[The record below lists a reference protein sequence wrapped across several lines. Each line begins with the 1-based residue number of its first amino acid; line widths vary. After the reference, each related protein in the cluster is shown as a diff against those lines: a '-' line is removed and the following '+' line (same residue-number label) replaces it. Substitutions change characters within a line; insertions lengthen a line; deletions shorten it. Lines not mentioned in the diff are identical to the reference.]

1 MFLFRKKEEKSQVDP
16 LSDIEAAQEKALKA
30 SEAIQKSLQDLEEKE
45 KKLESEAANLA
56 LQGDKNSALLVLRRK
71 KLVTQEREK
80 LLSSSL
86 LLEQQLLNLETA
98 KTQQITMSALSASA
112 FAHQSILSST
122 NTEKLEKISD
132 SIKEQQLI
140 HDEISQIINQSLP
153 TMNENELLEELSAI
167 QAQEIDK
174 KILESSDIFLNN
186 NQVLFNSNTNKLDEK
201 IIEKL

>member
-1 MFLFRKKEEKSQVDP
+1 MFLFRKK
-16 LSDIEAAQEKALKA
+16 QEKEAVNPLTEIDLAYDKAMKA
-30 SEAIQKSLQDLEEKE
+30 SHAIQKSLQELEEKE

-98 KTQQITMSALSASA
+98 KTQQMTMSALSASA
-112 FAHQSILSST
+112 VAHQSLISST

-132 SIKEQQLI
+132 ALKEQQLI
-140 HDEISQIINQSLP
+140 HDEISQMINQSLP
-153 TMNENELLEELSAI
+153 SINEAELLEELSSI

-174 KILESSDIFLNN
+174 KILESSDIFSTNNKVILNSSI
-186 NQVLFNSNTNKLDEK
+186 SNLDEK

>member
-1 MFLFRKKEEKSQVDP
+1 MFLFRKKEEKNQVDP
-16 LSDIEAAQEKALKA
+16 LSEIEAAQEKALKA

-112 FAHQSILSST
+112 SAHQSIVSST
-122 NTEKLEKISD
+122 NTDKLEKISD

-186 NQVLFNSNTNKLDEK
+186 NQVIFNSNTNKLDEK

>member
-1 MFLFRKKEEKSQVDP
+1 MTE
-16 LSDIEAAQEKALKA
+16 IEAAHEKALKA

-98 KTQQITMSALSASA
+98 RTQQITMSALSASA
-112 FAHQSILSST
+112 SAHQSLVSST

-132 SIKEQQLI
+132 TIKEQQLI

-153 TMNENELLEELSAI
+153 TMNEEDLLEELSAI
-167 QAQEIDK
+167 KAREIDK
-174 KILESSDIFLNN
+174 KILESSDIFLSSGNPN
-186 NQVLFNSNTNKLDEK
+186 FVSSNTKKLDEK